1 MPLNTQDLSMI
12 WLWHLEN
19 TCDIF
24 PLVPKTATAAPSHA
38 SFTRQCL
45 KVVREIQTC
54 LQVFSLF
61 IRDEPLFRSFLEYFS
76 WVPIYLDH
84 WHITKRVRN
93 GIDITTDYLKIIMI
107 LPLGLNKL
115 LLDTS
120 NELELSYQEY
130 GE

>member
-19 TCDIF
+19 TSDIF
-24 PLVPKTATAAPSHA
+24 SLIPKMATAAPSYA

-45 KVVREIQTC
+45 IVWEIQSC

-61 IRDEPLFRSFLEYFS
+61 IRDEPLFRSFQEYFS
-76 WVPIYLDH
+76 SVPISLDH
-84 WHITKRVRN
+84 RHITKRVRN
-93 GIDITTDYLKIIMI
+93 WIDITTDYLKILMI
-107 LPLGLNKL
+107 LPLRLNKL

-120 NELELSYQEY
+120 DELELSYQEEY